1 MDTGATPARIGDVV
15 ADRLRAAQDLYDRGE
30 PLDALI
36 AAVHSSGLSRSQ
48 RRRLHEGALN
58 GPLALR
64 LETAARRDATRLR
77 HAIDLL
83 RDYLSGV
90 DPSVKRR
97 LPVARRLACHLLEN
111 RDPAALAQGDEL
123 ANLVAATAEPSKR
136 VRKGL
141 AWYADLPVTAPSSL
155 FRLRRSDLVPVTEV
169 DEVSWHDG
177 RLRVSGQAYLVG
189 LSVRSRRFN
198 RATVVLKGPRWVPP
212 ISTRTRRVHRPEATL
227 GAGEPGCNYDWA
239 GFVAEIR
246 PWSLRW
252 RAAIRAAGHGVQR
265 LIRHRPAVPDTST
278 WRAEIVIWSRGAR
291 ATGALRGP
299 VVGRTER
306 PAGLRV
312 GPGWWVRPA
321 WTSDRAL
328 QIVLQPTRA
337 ELTGVV
343 HDGDQ
348 IELTGLLPGTTVT
361 KGRARLGGH
370 RMGADF
376 KPVEGGT
383 RFSVSLTVPALMK
396 ERDARRMWIEP
407 KGEPAA
413 PVMMEGAAETRIGVD
428 RLEVTV
434 LRDRRDRAVV
444 SAHRVWPV
452 ITSAEWDDDGT
463 LALAGSYPD
472 NDPGPRE
479 LVLRQRAGLSYR
491 VPLCRSGSAFSV
503 RLAPGGMPRFGGT
516 VALASG
522 TWSMSVAGGM
532 GTTAPLRVDHD
543 LLGTLDE
550 DVHLVDGR
558 EYRLVAMRFD
568 VPVLV
573 AAEHLP
579 DDEKGAGGL
588 WSLRRVHYPAERRR
602 ELRDAT
608 VYASFDGRSY
618 ADSARAIYEERLRRG
633 DDREHIWVA
642 KDGAFVPPDSA
653 ALGLPPGITPT
664 IVREGGREHYT
675 ALARSRHIVTN
686 TMLPQWFRAR
696 EDQICVQ
703 TWHGTPLKR
712 VGGDQRHMSRD
723 PRPAAWFRQAAEVA
737 NWDLLLTQSPW
748 ASEVLRRA
756 FGYGGEILESGY
768 PRNDVLA
775 YPDRSDLAAAIRR
788 DLGVPAGRRVVL
800 YAPTWRDH
808 DRRNSAVRLDLE
820 EARRVL
826 GRDHVLLVRSH
837 MTQAPPV
844 SPALVVPGPASVVRP
859 GPMTREYPFAI
870 DVTTYPDMADLLL
883 IADVLITDYS
893 SVMFDFAVTRR
904 PMIFFGYDLE
914 RYRNSRGLY
923 LDLRTQAPGPLLSE
937 GSDVIEAVRLIDAL
951 SGDYADRYEAFA
963 RTYAPRDDGK
973 ATARVVDHVFTTSS
987 PAPPPGPER
996 GR

>member
-1 MDTGATPARIGDVV
+1 MATGATPAQAGDVV

-36 AAVHSSGLSRSQ
+36 AAVHTTGLSRAQ
-48 RRRLHEGALN
+48 RRRLHAEALN

-83 RDYLSGV
+83 RDYLAEV
-90 DPSVKRR
+90 EPSVKLR
-97 LPVARRLACHLLEN
+97 LPVARRLACHLIEN
-111 RDPAALAQGDEL
+111 RDAAELAQGDEL

-141 AWYADLPVTAPSSL
+141 AWYADLPVSAPASL

-169 DEVSWHDG
+169 DDVSWQDG
-177 RLRVSGQAYLVG
+177 RLRVTGHAYLVG
-189 LSVRSRRFN
+189 LSVRSRRLN
-198 RATVVLKGPRWVPP
+198 RATVVLRGPRWVPP
-212 ISTRTRRVHRPEATL
+212 IAARTRRVYHPEATY

-239 GFVAEIR
+239 GFVAEVR

-252 RAAIRAAGHGVQR
+252 RAAIRTAVHSAKR
-265 LIRHRPAVPDTST
+265 LLRHRPAVRDTTT
-278 WRAEIVIWSRGAR
+278 WRADIVIWSRGAR

-299 VVGRTER
+299 AMGRTER
-306 PAGLRV
+306 PSGLRV
-312 GPGWWVRPA
+312 RPGWWVRPA
-321 WTSDRAL
+321 WNSDRAL

-337 ELTGVV
+337 ELTRVA

-348 IELTGLLPGTTVT
+348 IELAGFLPGTTAT

-370 RMGADF
+370 RIAADF
-376 KPVEGGT
+376 TPVEGGT
-383 RFSVSLTVPALMK
+383 EFSVAIGVPALMK
-396 ERDARRMWIEP
+396 ERDARRLWIEP
-407 KGEPAA
+407 KGDPAA
-413 PVMMEGAAETRIGVD
+413 AVMMEGAPETHIGVD
-428 RLEVTV
+428 RREVTV
-434 LRDRRDRAVV
+434 LRDRRDRVVV

-452 ITSAEWDDDGT
+452 ITSAGWSEDGALT
-463 LALAGSYPD
+463 LGGSYPD
-472 NDPGPRE
+472 TDPGPRD
-479 LVLRQRAGLSYR
+479 LVLRQRSGPTYR
-491 VPLCRSGSAFSV
+491 VPLERSGSDFSV
-503 RLAPGGMPRFGGT
+503 TLAPGAMPRFGDT

-522 TWSMSVAGGM
+522 AWSLTVAGGK
-532 GTTAPLRVDHD
+532 GTTAPLRVGHD
-543 LLGTLDE
+543 LLDVLDE
-550 DVHLVDGR
+550 GVHVVDGR
-558 EYRLVAMRFD
+558 EYRLVATRFD

-573 AAEHLP
+573 AAERRP
-579 DDEKGAGGL
+579 DDEKGAGGV
-588 WSLRRVHYPAERRR
+588 WSLRRGHYPAERRGT
-602 ELRDAT
+602 LRDAT
-608 VYASFDGRSY
+608 VYVSFEGRSY
-618 ADSARAIYEERLRRG
+618 SDSARAIYEERLRRG
-633 DDREHIWVA
+633 DDREHIWVV

-653 ALGLPPGITPT
+653 ALGLGPGIAPT
-664 IVREGGREHYT
+664 VVREGSREHYT
-675 ALARSRHIVTN
+675 ALARSGHIITN
-686 TMLPQWFRAR
+686 TLLPQWFRAR

-723 PRPAAWFRQAAEVA
+723 PRPAAWYRQAAEVA
-737 NWDLLLTQSPW
+737 NWDLLVTQSPW

-775 YPDRSDLAAAIRR
+775 DHDRTELASAVRR
-788 DLGVPAGRRVVL
+788 KLGVPAGKRVVL

-808 DRRNSAVRLDLE
+808 DRRNSSVRLDLG

-826 GRDHVLLVRSH
+826 GRDHILLVRGH
-837 MTQAPPV
+837 MMQAPPV
-844 SPALVVPGPASVVRP
+844 VPGLVVPGPASLVRP
-859 GPMTREYPFAI
+859 GPMSREYPFAI

-923 LDLRTQAPGPLLSE
+923 LDLRTQAPGPLLAE
-937 GSDVIEAVRLIDAL
+937 GNDVIEAVRLIDAL
-951 SGDYADRYEAFA
+951 SGDYTDRYESFVH
-963 RTYAPRDDGK
+963 TYAPRDDGK
-973 ATARVVDHVFTTSS
+973 ATPRLVDHIFTT
-987 PAPPPGPER
+987 PTP
-996 GR
+996 

>member
-1 MDTGATPARIGDVV
+1 MATGATLARTGDIV

-36 AAVHSSGLSRSQ
+36 AAVHSTGLSRSQ
-48 RRRLHEGALN
+48 RRRLHAEALN
-58 GPLALR
+58 GPLAQR

-83 RDYLSGV
+83 RDYLADV

-97 LPVARRLACHLLEN
+97 LPVARRLAYHLVEN
-111 RDPAALAQGDEL
+111 RDPALLAQGDEL

-141 AWYADLPVTAPSSL
+141 AWYADLPVSAPPSL
-155 FRLRRSDLVPVTEV
+155 FRLRGADLVPVTEV
-169 DEVSWHDG
+169 DDISWQGG
-177 RLRVSGQAYLVG
+177 RLRITGHAYLVG

-198 RATVVLKGPRWVPP
+198 RATVVLRGPRWVPP
-212 ISTRTRRVHRPEATL
+212 ISTRTRRVYRPEATH

-239 GFVAEIR
+239 GFVAEVR

-252 RAAIRAAGHGVQR
+252 RAAIRAAVHGAKR
-265 LIRHRPAVPDTST
+265 LLRRRPAVRDTTT
-278 WRAEIVIWSRGAR
+278 WRADIVIWSRGAR
-291 ATGALRGP
+291 ATGVLRGP
-299 VVGRTER
+299 VMGRTER

-312 GPGWWVRPA
+312 RPGWWVRPA

-337 ELTGVV
+337 ELTGARQV
-343 HDGDQ
+343 DDQ
-348 IELTGLLPGTTVT
+348 IELTGFLPGTSVS

-370 RMGADF
+370 RMAADF
-376 KPVEGGT
+376 TPVEGGT
-383 RFSVSLTVPALMK
+383 SFKVAVAVSALLK
-396 ERDARRMWIEP
+396 ERDARRLWIEP
-407 KGEPAA
+407 KGDPAA
-413 PVMMEGAAETRIGVD
+413 PVMMESAAETHIGVD
-428 RLEVTV
+428 RSEITV
-434 LRDRRDRAVV
+434 LRDRRDRVVV

-452 ITSAEWDDDGT
+452 ITSAEWGDDGALT
-463 LALAGSYPD
+463 LSGSYPD
-472 NDPGPRE
+472 TDPGPRE

-491 VPLCRSGSAFSV
+491 VPIERSGSEFSV
-503 RLAPGGMPRFGGT
+503 RLAPTAMPRFGGT

-522 TWSMSVAGGM
+522 AWSLSVAGGK
-532 GTTAPLRVDHD
+532 GTTAPLRVGHD
-543 LLGTLDE
+543 LLDTLDE
-550 DVHLVDGR
+550 GAHIVGDR
-558 EYRLVAMRFD
+558 EHRLVATRFD

-573 AAEHLP
+573 VAEHQP

-588 WSLRRVHYPAERRR
+588 WALRRVHYPAERRR

-608 VYASFDGRSY
+608 VYVSFDGRSY
-618 ADSARAIYEERLRRG
+618 SDNARAIYEERLRRG
-633 DDREHIWVA
+633 DDREHIWVV

-653 ALGLPPGITPT
+653 ALGLDPGIVPT
-664 IVREGGREHYT
+664 VVREGSREHYT
-675 ALARSRHIVTN
+675 ALARSSHIITN
-686 TMLPQWFRAR
+686 TLSPQWFRAR

-712 VGGDQRHMSRD
+712 VGGDQRHMSRE
-723 PRPAAWFRQAAEVA
+723 PRPAAWYRQAAEVA
-737 NWDLLLTQSPW
+737 NWDLLVTQSPW

-756 FGYGGEILESGY
+756 FGYGGEIVESGY

-775 YPDRSDLAAAIRR
+775 YHDRTDLAAAVRR
-788 DLGVPAGRRVVL
+788 SLGVPAGKRVVL

-808 DRRNSAVRLDLE
+808 DRRSSSLRLDLA
-820 EARRVL
+820 EAKRVL
-826 GRDHVLLVRSH
+826 GRDHVLLVRGH
-837 MTQAPPV
+837 MMQTPPV
-844 SPALVVPGPASVVRP
+844 VPGLVVPGPASLVRP
-859 GPMTREYPFAI
+859 GPMSREYPFAI

-904 PMIFFGYDLE
+904 PMVFFGYDLE
-914 RYRNSRGLY
+914 RYRNTRGLY

-951 SGDYADRYEAFA
+951 SGDYADRYEGFV

-973 ATARVVDHVFTTSS
+973 AAARLVDHVFTET
-987 PAPPPGPER
+987 R
-996 GR
+996 

>member
-1 MDTGATPARIGDVV
+1 MATGATPARTGDIV

-36 AAVHSSGLSRSQ
+36 AAVHSTGLSRSE
-48 RRRLHEGALN
+48 RRRLHAEALN

-83 RDYLSGV
+83 RDYLAEV
-90 DPSVKRR
+90 EPSVKRR
-97 LPVARRLACHLLEN
+97 LPVARRLACYLIEN
-111 RDPAALAQGDEL
+111 RDPAELAQGDEL

-141 AWYADLPVTAPSSL
+141 AWYADLPVVAPEAL

-169 DEVSWHDG
+169 DDVSWHGG
-177 RLRVSGQAYLVG
+177 RLRVSGHAYLVG

-198 RATVVLKGPRWVPP
+198 RATVVLRGPRWLPP
-212 ISTRTRRVHRPEATL
+212 ISARTRRVYRPEATY

-239 GFVAEIR
+239 GFVAEVR

-252 RAAIRAAGHGVQR
+252 RAAVRAAVHGAQR
-265 LIRHRPAVPDTST
+265 LLRHRPAVPDTTT
-278 WRAEIVIWSRGAR
+278 WRADIVIWSRGAR

-312 GPGWWVRPA
+312 RPGWWVRPA
-321 WTSDRAL
+321 WTSDRAF
-328 QIVLQPTRA
+328 QVVLQPTRA
-337 ELTGVV
+337 ELTGVAHV
-343 HDGDQ
+343 GDQ
-348 IELTGLLPGTTVT
+348 VELTGLLPGTTVT

-370 RMGADF
+370 RIAADF
-376 KPVEGGT
+376 TPVEGGT
-383 RFSVSLTVPALMK
+383 RFSVALPVPALMK
-396 ERDARRMWIEP
+396 ERDARRLWIEP
-407 KGEPAA
+407 RGDPAA
-413 PVMMEGAAETRIGVD
+413 PVMMADTAETHIAID
-428 RLEVTV
+428 RREVTV
-434 LRDRRDRAVV
+434 LRDRRDRAVI

-452 ITSAEWDDDGT
+452 ITSASWGDDGT
-463 LALAGSYPD
+463 LTLAGTYPD
-472 NDPGPRE
+472 TDPGLRE
-479 LVLRQRAGLSYR
+479 LVLRQRAGLTYR
-491 VPLCRSGSAFSV
+491 VPLERSGPGFSV
-503 RLAPGGMPRFGGT
+503 RLAPGAMPRFAGT

-522 TWSMSVAGGM
+522 AWSLSVAGGK
-532 GTTAPLRVDHD
+532 GTTAPLRVDHR
-543 LLGTLDE
+543 LLDTLDE
-550 DVHLVDGR
+550 GVHIVGDR
-558 EYRLVAMRFD
+558 EYRLVATRFD

-573 AAEHLP
+573 AAEHQP

-588 WSLRRVHYPAERRR
+588 WALRRVHYPAERRR

-608 VYASFDGRSY
+608 VYVSFDGRSY
-618 ADSARAIYEERLRRG
+618 SDSARAIYEERLRRG
-633 DDREHIWVA
+633 DDREHIWVV

-653 ALGLPPGITPT
+653 ALGLGPGITPT
-664 IVREGGREHYT
+664 VVREGSREHYT
-675 ALARSRHIVTN
+675 VLARSSHIITN
-686 TMLPQWFRAR
+686 TLLPQWFRAR

-703 TWHGTPLKR
+703 TWHGSPLKR
-712 VGGDQRHMSRD
+712 VGGDQRHMSRE

-737 NWDLLLTQSPW
+737 NWDLLVTQSPW

-756 FGYGGEILESGY
+756 FGYGGEIVESGY

-775 YPDRSDLAAAIRR
+775 HDRSDLAAAVRR
-788 DLGVPAGRRVVL
+788 SLGVPLGKRVVL

-808 DRRNSAVRLDLE
+808 DRRSSSLRLDLT

-826 GRDHVLLVRSH
+826 GRDHVLLVRGH
-837 MTQAPPV
+837 MMQAPPAV
-844 SPALVVPGPASVVRP
+844 PGLVVPGPASLVRP
-859 GPMTREYPFAI
+859 GPMSREYPFAL

-904 PMIFFGYDLE
+904 PMVFFGYDLE
-914 RYRNSRGLY
+914 RYRNTRGLY

-951 SGDYADRYEAFA
+951 SGDYADRYDSFV

-973 ATARVVDHVFTTSS
+973 ATARLVDHIFSTN
-987 PAPPPGPER
+987 P
-996 GR
+996 